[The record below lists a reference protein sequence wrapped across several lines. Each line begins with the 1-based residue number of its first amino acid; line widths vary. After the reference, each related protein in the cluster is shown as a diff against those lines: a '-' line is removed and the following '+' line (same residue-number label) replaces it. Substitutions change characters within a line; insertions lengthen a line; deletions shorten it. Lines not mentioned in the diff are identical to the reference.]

1 MIEIGG
7 VMRPCTSEE
16 AAQIA
21 NESDGVIEE
30 ARQKVYDAQKTLH
43 KVCVGRYPVGT
54 RVEVNIA
61 ARRSPTHEVIAVNE
75 HGWLTLRNIHT
86 GTTRGLSA
94 ESTYITASRC
104 WYEKMEKESK

>member
-7 VMRPCTSEE
+7 VMRPGTREE

-21 NESDGVIEE
+21 EGTDRIIEE
-30 ARQKVYDAQKTLH
+30 ARQKVYEAGANLLW
-43 KVCVGRYPVGT
+43 VCVGQYPVGT
-54 RVEVNIA
+54 RVDMNIA

-94 ESTYITASRC
+94 DSTYISASRC